1 MKVGGKFMSAHK
13 EVIRFTFDCP
23 ISLHTVAKMKASALH
38 QSMREYLVGL
48 LVKDAMENPP
58 EFLGNKAF
66 KKELYRILEEDEDL
80 MRKLA
85 DK

>member
-1 MKVGGKFMSAHK
+1 MSTQK
-13 EVIRFTFDCP
+13 EVVRFTFDCP
-23 ISLHTVAKMKASALH
+23 SGLHMIAKMKASALK

-48 LVKDAMENPP
+48 LIKDAMENPP
-58 EFLGNKAF
+58 KFIDNKTF
-66 KKELYRILEEDEDL
+66 KKELKKILKDDADL